1 MCNDHNH
8 HNSFVKGAFLGALI
22 GTVLGILYAPLPG
35 EKSRKKLKEVSE
47 DLAERGQERFGEL
60 VGRVE
65 DARTRVE
72 PIVEKAKET
81 IETLEKRVGK
91 SRKK

>member
-8 HNSFVKGAFLGALI
+8 HNSFVKGAFFGALI

-47 DLAERGQERFGEL
+47 DLA
-60 VGRVE
+60 
-65 DARTRVE
+65 
-72 PIVEKAKET
+72 
-81 IETLEKRVGK
+81 
-91 SRKK
+91 